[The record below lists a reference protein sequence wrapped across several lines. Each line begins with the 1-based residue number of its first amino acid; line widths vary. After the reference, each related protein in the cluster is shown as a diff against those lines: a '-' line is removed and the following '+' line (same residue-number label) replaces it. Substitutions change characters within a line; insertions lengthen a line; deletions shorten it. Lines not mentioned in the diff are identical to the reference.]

1 MEPKDQ
7 LERQAIERLDGKNPS
22 IKDVADAVK
31 VIYWRLWSKD
41 DLDEIIADKHR
52 ELCEQCQLRTALQDM
67 KRQVEQRSAEPDGSS
82 EDEVRLTKLNIIME
96 VVKSPWLAWLIA
108 TIAVLTAYFTKM
120 SLPGVGQ

>member
-22 IKDVADAVK
+22 IKNVADAVK

-52 ELCEQCQLRTALQDM
+52 ELCEQCPLRTALQDM

>member
-7 LERQAIERLDGKNPS
+7 LERQSIERLDGKNPS

-41 DLDEIIADKHR
+41 ELNEIIADKHG
-52 ELCEQCQLRTALQDM
+52 ELCEKCPLRTAI
-67 KRQVEQRSAEPDGSS
+67 AESDGSS